1 MKKFIFILVFLFA
14 LAASFYYYTF
24 FYSKTHH
31 RDAQAEAS
39 VIITADSLSAAYQL
53 DEQKANTRFLN
64 KAVEVT
70 GTILS
75 IDKDQ
80 ANHTT
85 LLMGKAD
92 AFSNVSITLLSEQPI
107 TQKIGETI
115 TVKGVCTGNLSDVI
129 INEGV
134 IK

>member
-1 MKKFIFILVFLFA
+1 MKKFIFILVLLFA

-24 FYSKTHH
+24 IYSKTHH